1 MARKKVIKNIRWS
14 DLADEILMNWGK
26 DFKNKTFIVDSFY
39 EFTEP
44 YQSKMESLSLYGD
57 IDKFRIKVIKKL
69 EDEDYL
75 VDVTNYSDVSIKYG
89 VLSSF
94 ID

>member
-1 MARKKVIKNIRWS
+1 MARKKIIKNIRWS
-14 DLADEILMNWGK
+14 DLADEILMSWGK
-26 DFKNKTFIVDSFY
+26 DFKNKTFIVDNFY

-57 IDKFRIKVIKKL
+57 IDKFRIKVIEKL

-75 VDVTNYSDVSIKYG
+75 VDVTNYSDVSIKHG